1 MNFRHVFAYAA
12 GKADWMAYGLPVERG
27 PDAPQMVG
35 ELMVRDVPR
44 CHPESPVGAARDAA
58 YEMGMDVCPVV
69 NEEGVLLGL
78 CTRSSLHAHPSI
90 AVELV
95 MEPGPVT
102 VRPNVPIE
110 EALRIL
116 ERRKGRPL
124 LVTTPDGKLIGCLD
138 PSAAAEGDGKAA
150 AI

>member
-1 MNFRHVFAYAA
+1 
-12 GKADWMAYGLPVERG
+12 
-27 PDAPQMVG
+27 MVC
-35 ELMVRDVPR
+35 DVPR